1 MNIVIGKRG
10 FISTEI
16 KKLITK
22 KKETVFLSPENIDS
36 FKIDPDQIYK
46 IILLSLDRKWFRQK
60 GYDCENE
67 AKILKKF
74 GKTRHTL
81 IYASTSKIYKNGIS
95 LDEKSLIAP
104 QSTYA
109 ENKLIAENFIRKN
122 FHNYNVFRM
131 SNVFSETNIADGSFL
146 DSVTRNLTKNKV
158 CFDVCKSSL
167 RDFIHIKNV
176 SKVFF
181 SRETVPTGIY
191 NLSSNVGIRI
201 DEIIN
206 SIILGNEIDHKNV
219 TFSYGTDIRSQT
231 LSNKKISDILKFKKI
246 SRTEIL
252 NKMSMIRC

>member
-67 AKILKKF
+67 TKILKKF

-131 SNVFSETNIADGSFL
+131 SNVFSETKHDHTTIFVCFNLSITTIQLCFIEFERK
-146 DSVTRNLTKNKV
+146 TRQYNKV
-158 CFDVCKSSL
+158 HRLLF
-167 RDFIHIKNV
+167 
-176 SKVFF
+176 
-181 SRETVPTGIY
+181 
-191 NLSSNVGIRI
+191 
-201 DEIIN
+201 
-206 SIILGNEIDHKNV
+206 
-219 TFSYGTDIRSQT
+219 
-231 LSNKKISDILKFKKI
+231 
-246 SRTEIL
+246 
-252 NKMSMIRC
+252 